1 MDEHAS
7 GEGNAMTITRRALG
21 AGALG
26 APFILAGGARAQGAW
41 PNRAVRIIVPYTPG
55 GVSDITARLIAEPLA
70 AAWGQ
75 PVPVE
80 NRAGAD
86 GVIGTEV
93 VARSP
98 ADGYTLGLVSV
109 GHPVNAAFYRLP
121 FDTMRDFSFVTQ
133 TTSTPLVLCAP
144 RAFAPNTP
152 AELVDHA
159 KRNPGVTFAGT
170 GGVVRL
176 APVLFAQRTGITLEY
191 VPYRGSTQAHPD
203 LIANRVNIMFDTVP
217 AALPHIQS
225 GALKALATTGAQR
238 SPQLPD
244 VPTIGEA
251 FLPGF
256 EASTWGMV
264 IAPANLPA
272 PVLAKLNADIRTA
285 LQNPTVQ
292 DRHKTLGA
300 AIVSNTPEQMRAFV
314 QAEMEKWGAAARAA
328 GIQPQ

>member
-1 MDEHAS
+1 MKF
-7 GEGNAMTITRRALG
+7 TRRAALAAPALLLATR
-21 AGALG
+21 AGAQ
-26 APFILAGGARAQGAW
+26 GGF
-41 PNRAVRIIVPYTPG
+41 PNRAVRMIVPYTPG

-70 AAWGQ
+70 ATWGH

-93 VARSP
+93 VARSAP
-98 ADGYTLGLVSV
+98 DGHTLGLVSV
-109 GHPVNAAFYRLP
+109 GHPVNAAFYKLP
-121 FDTMRDFSFVTQ
+121 FDTMKDFSFISQ
-133 TTSTPLVLCAP
+133 TTATPLVLCAP
-144 RAFAPNTP
+144 KAFAPNTP
-152 AELVDHA
+152 AELVDYA
-159 KRNPGVTFAGT
+159 KKNPGVTFAGT

-176 APVLFAQRTGITLEY
+176 APVLFAQRTGIALEY

-217 AALPHIQS
+217 AALPHIQA
-225 GALKALATTGAQR
+225 GTLKAIATTGARR
-238 SPQLPD
+238 SAQLPD

-264 IAPANLPA
+264 IGPAGIPV
-272 PVLAKLNADIRTA
+272 PVLAKINADIRAA
-285 LQNPTVQ
+285 LQVPSVVE
-292 DRHKTLGA
+292 RHKTLGA
-300 AIVSNTPEQMRAFV
+300 DIVSNTPDEMRAFV
-314 QAEMEKWGAAARAA
+314 EAEMKKWGDAARAA

>member
-1 MDEHAS
+1 
-7 GEGNAMTITRRALG
+7 MTITRRLLG
-21 AGALG
+21 AGLLG
-26 APFILAGGARAQGAW
+26 APAIAAARNAHAQAAW
-41 PNRAVRIIVPYTPG
+41 PSRAVRIVVPYTPG

-121 FDTMRDFSFVTQ
+121 FDTMRDFTFVTQ
-133 TTSTPLVLCAP
+133 TTSTPLVLCAAP
-144 RAFAPNTP
+144 AFAPNTP
-152 AELVDHA
+152 AELAEYA

-176 APVLFAQRTGITLEY
+176 APVLFAQRAGVTLEY

-203 LIANRVNIMFDTVP
+203 LIGGRVNIMFDTVP

-238 SPQLPD
+238 SPQLPN
-244 VPTIGEA
+244 VPTMAES

-256 EASTWGMV
+256 EASTWGMI

-272 PVLAKLNADIRTA
+272 PVLAKLNTDIRAA
-285 LQNPTVQ
+285 LQNPTVV

-300 AIVSNTPEQMRAFV
+300 AIVSNSPEEMRAFT

-328 GIQPQ
+328 GIQQQ

>member
-1 MDEHAS
+1 M
-7 GEGNAMTITRRALG
+7 NITRRTLG
-21 AGALG
+21 AGVLATPALLLGRHAG
-26 APFILAGGARAQGAW
+26 AQAAW
-41 PNRAVRIIVPYTPG
+41 PSRAVRIVVPYTPG
-55 GVSDITARLIAEPLA
+55 GVSDITARLLSDPLST
-70 AAWGQ
+70 AWGQ

-109 GHPVNAAFYRLP
+109 GHPVNAAFYKLP
-121 FDTMRDFSFVTQ
+121 FDTMRDFTFVTQ

-144 RAFAPNTP
+144 RAFGPSTP
-152 AELVDHA
+152 AELVDYA
-159 KRNPGVTFAGT
+159 KANPGVTFAGT

-244 VPTIGEA
+244 VPTLGEA

-256 EASTWGMV
+256 EAATWGMI
-264 IAPANLPA
+264 IAPANLPP
-272 PVLAKLNADIRTA
+272 PVLAKLNADIRAA
-285 LQNPTVQ
+285 LQNPTVV

-300 AIVSNTPEQMRAFV
+300 AVVSNSPEEMRAFV
-314 QAEMEKWGAAARAA
+314 QAEMEKWGAAARAS
-328 GIQPQ
+328 GVQPQ

>member
-1 MDEHAS
+1 
-7 GEGNAMTITRRALG
+7 MTIARRALCAAALAAPALAREG
-21 AGALG
+21 A
-26 APFILAGGARAQGAW
+26 AQGAF
-41 PNRAVRIIVPYTPG
+41 PTRAVRIIVPYTPG
-55 GVSDITARLIAEPLA
+55 GVSDITARLISEPLA

-93 VARSP
+93 VARAP
-98 ADGYTLGLVSV
+98 ADGYTLALVSV

-121 FDTMRDFSFVTQ
+121 FDTMRDFTFVTQ
-133 TTSTPLVLCAP
+133 TTATPLVLCAP

-152 AELVDHA
+152 AELVEHA
-159 KRNPGVTFAGT
+159 RRNPGVTFAGT

-203 LIANRVNIMFDTVP
+203 LIAGRVNIMFDTVP

-225 GALKALATTGAQR
+225 GALKALATTGARR
-238 SPQLPD
+238 SPQLPE
-244 VPTIGEA
+244 VPTMAEA
-251 FLPGF
+251 LLPGF

-264 IAPANLPA
+264 IAPANLPPA
-272 PVLAKLNADIRTA
+272 VLAKLNADIRAA
-285 LQNPTVQ
+285 LRNPTVVE
-292 DRHKTLGA
+292 RHTTLGA
-300 AIVSNTPEQMRAFV
+300 GIVSNTPEEMRAFT

-328 GIQPQ
+328 GVQPQ

>member
-1 MDEHAS
+1 MKL
-7 GEGNAMTITRRALG
+7 TRRTALG
-21 AGALG
+21 SPALL
-26 APFILAGGARAQGAW
+26 LAVSARAQSGF
-41 PNRAVRIIVPYTPG
+41 PNRAVRMIVPYTPG

-70 AAWGQ
+70 ATWGH

-93 VARSP
+93 VAHSAP
-98 ADGYTLGLVSV
+98 DGHTLGLVSV
-109 GHPVNAAFYRLP
+109 GHPVNAAFYKLP
-121 FDTMRDFSFVTQ
+121 FDTMKDFTFISQ
-133 TTSTPLVLCAP
+133 TTATPLVLCAP
-144 RAFAPNTP
+144 KAFAPNTP
-152 AELVDHA
+152 AELVDYA

-217 AALPHIQS
+217 AALPHIQA
-225 GALKALATTGAQR
+225 GTLKALATTGARR

-264 IAPANLPA
+264 IGPAGIPA
-272 PVLAKLNADIRTA
+272 PVLAKLNADIRAA
-285 LQNPTVQ
+285 LQVPSVVE
-292 DRHKTLGA
+292 RHKTLGA
-300 AIVSNTPEQMRAFV
+300 EIVSNTPEQMRAFTE
-314 QAEMEKWGAAARAA
+314 AEMKKWGDAARAA

>member
-1 MDEHAS
+1 MKL
-7 GEGNAMTITRRALG
+7 TRRAALAAPALLLATR
-21 AGALG
+21 AGAQ
-26 APFILAGGARAQGAW
+26 GGF
-41 PNRAVRIIVPYTPG
+41 PNRAVRMIVPYTPG

-70 AAWGQ
+70 AAWGH

-93 VARSP
+93 VARSAP
-98 ADGYTLGLVSV
+98 DGHTLGLVSV
-109 GHPVNAAFYRLP
+109 GHPVNAAFYKLP
-121 FDTMRDFSFVTQ
+121 FDTMKDFSFISQ
-133 TTSTPLVLCAP
+133 TTATPLVLCAP
-144 RAFAPNTP
+144 KAFAPNTP
-152 AELVDHA
+152 AELVDYA
-159 KRNPGVTFAGT
+159 KKNPGVTFAGT

-217 AALPHIQS
+217 AALPHIQA
-225 GALKALATTGAQR
+225 GTLKAIATTGAR
-238 SPQLPD
+238 RRAQLPD

-264 IAPANLPA
+264 IGPAGIPA
-272 PVLAKLNADIRTA
+272 PVLAKINADIRAA
-285 LQNPTVQ
+285 LQVPSVVE
-292 DRHKTLGA
+292 RHKTLGA
-300 AIVSNTPEQMRAFV
+300 DIVSNTPDEMRAFV
-314 QAEMEKWGAAARAA
+314 EAEMKKWGDAARAA

>member
-1 MDEHAS
+1 
-7 GEGNAMTITRRALG
+7 MTITRRALG

-26 APFILAGGARAQGAW
+26 APFILAGGAQAQGAW

-55 GVSDITARLIAEPLA
+55 GVSDITARLVAEPLA

-152 AELVDHA
+152 AELVDYA

>member
-1 MDEHAS
+1 
-7 GEGNAMTITRRALG
+7 MTISRRALG
-21 AGALG
+21 AGALALPG
-26 APFILAGGARAQGAW
+26 LLAGRGAGAQGAY
-41 PNRAVRIIVPYTPG
+41 PTRAVRIIVPYTPG
-55 GVSDITARLIAEPLA
+55 GVSDITARLIAEPLSA
-70 AAWGQ
+70 TWGQ

-109 GHPVNAAFYRLP
+109 AHPINPAFYRLP
-121 FDTMRDFSFVTQ
+121 FDTMRDFTFVTQ

-152 AELVDHA
+152 AELVEFA

-176 APVLFAQRTGITLEY
+176 APVLFAQRTGITLEN
-191 VPYRGSTQAHPD
+191 VTYRGSTQAHPD

-225 GALKALATTGAQR
+225 GALKALATTGTRR

-244 VPTIGEA
+244 VPTMAEA
-251 FLPGF
+251 LLPGF
-256 EASTWGMV
+256 EASTWGMI

-272 PVLAKLNADIRTA
+272 PVLVKLNTDIRAA
-285 LQNPTVQ
+285 LRNPTVV
-292 DRHKTLGA
+292 DRHRTLGA
-300 AIVSNTPEQMRAFV
+300 EIVSNDPDTMRSFV
-314 QAEMEKWGAAARAA
+314 QSEMEKWVPAARAA

>member
-1 MDEHAS
+1 MKL
-7 GEGNAMTITRRALG
+7 TRRTALG
-21 AGALG
+21 SPALLF
-26 APFILAGGARAQGAW
+26 AVSARAQSGF
-41 PNRAVRIIVPYTPG
+41 PNRAVRMIVPYTPG

-70 AAWGQ
+70 ATWGH

-93 VARSP
+93 VARSAP
-98 ADGYTLGLVSV
+98 DGHTLGLVSV
-109 GHPVNAAFYRLP
+109 GHPVNAAFYKLP
-121 FDTMRDFSFVTQ
+121 FDTMKDFTFISQ
-133 TTSTPLVLCAP
+133 TTATPLVLCAP
-144 RAFAPNTP
+144 KAFAPNTP
-152 AELVDHA
+152 AELVDYA

-217 AALPHIQS
+217 AALPHIQA
-225 GALKALATTGAQR
+225 GTLKALATTGARR

-264 IAPANLPA
+264 IGPAGIPA
-272 PVLAKLNADIRTA
+272 PVLAKLNADIRAA
-285 LQNPTVQ
+285 LQVPSVVE
-292 DRHKTLGA
+292 RHKTLGA
-300 AIVSNTPEQMRAFV
+300 EIVSNTPEQMRAFTE
-314 QAEMEKWGAAARAA
+314 AEMKKWGDAARAA

>member
-1 MDEHAS
+1 MKL
-7 GEGNAMTITRRALG
+7 TRRAALAAPALLLATR
-21 AGALG
+21 AGAQ
-26 APFILAGGARAQGAW
+26 GGF
-41 PNRAVRIIVPYTPG
+41 PNRAVRMIVPYTPG

-70 AAWGQ
+70 ATWGQ

-93 VARSP
+93 VARSAP
-98 ADGYTLGLVSV
+98 DGHTLGLVSV
-109 GHPVNAAFYRLP
+109 GHPVNAAFYKLP
-121 FDTMRDFSFVTQ
+121 FDTMKDFSFISQ
-133 TTSTPLVLCAP
+133 TTATPLVLCAP
-144 RAFAPNTP
+144 KAFAPNTP
-152 AELVDHA
+152 AELVDYA
-159 KRNPGVTFAGT
+159 KKNPGVTFAGT

-217 AALPHIQS
+217 AALPHIQA
-225 GALKALATTGAQR
+225 GTLKAIATTGARR
-238 SPQLPD
+238 SAQLPD

-264 IAPANLPA
+264 IGPAGIPA
-272 PVLAKLNADIRTA
+272 PVLAKINGDIRAA
-285 LQNPTVQ
+285 LQVPSVVE
-292 DRHKTLGA
+292 RHKTLGA
-300 AIVSNTPEQMRAFV
+300 DIVSNTPDEMRAFV
-314 QAEMEKWGAAARAA
+314 EAEMKKWGDAARAA